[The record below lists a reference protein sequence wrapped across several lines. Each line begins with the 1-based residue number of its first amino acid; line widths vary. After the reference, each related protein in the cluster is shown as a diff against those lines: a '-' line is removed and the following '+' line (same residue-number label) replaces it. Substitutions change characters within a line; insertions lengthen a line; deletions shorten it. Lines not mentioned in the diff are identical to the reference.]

1 MCSDFNGTCT
11 SIRIR
16 TYCNAFRQILFSMI
30 IIVNMHT
37 EDTFMYFFTKRKHGF
52 LCTTADKDF
61 CILADS
67 DIRPVIGWT
76 DIIGNRLRPFIH
88 DIFICRPADS
98 RHAAPGQGACREGDG
113 DDAG

>member
-1 MCSDFNGTCT
+1 MGTDFNGTCT

-16 TYCNAFRQILFSMI
+16 TYCNTFRKIMFGMI
-30 IIVNMHT
+30 VRVNIHAVRAYR
-37 EDTFMYFFTKRKHGF
+37 YFLAKRKHGF
-52 LCTTADKDF
+52 LRTAADKDF

-88 DIFICRPADS
+88 DIFYPRYLYLPPS
-98 RHAAPGQGACREGDG
+98 
-113 DDAG
+113 